1 MIHYEVPYGHKS
13 ITFRLP
19 PGFHGQLL
27 ETNPMPS
34 LPAPGE
40 AIDEALSNPLGSPR
54 ISELAEPGMNVVVVV
69 TDATRECPDDL
80 LVPPILDELNTA
92 GVPDEDITVM
102 VGIGMHRPAT
112 DSEMCEKL
120 GAGVVSRV
128 KVVNPTPGDPSSLI
142 DLGPVAHGVPCRVNR
157 GVFEADLVIATGVV
171 EPHQYAGYSGGRKT
185 VAIGCSSAET
195 IRYSH
200 GPAMLDHPKVRLAQ
214 IEGNPF
220 HEAIAEIAKRVGLS
234 FVLNVVADEEHRLVA
249 VAAGW
254 PDAVLEELVRVASPM
269 YTVQIDG
276 QFDAAIAGVGHPKD
290 SNFYQASRAASY
302 LQFAPEPV
310 VRPGG
315 VIIVP
320 ARAEEGVGQGAG
332 EQAYLDAM
340 RQAASPAEI
349 IAKAR
354 AGGYQAGGQRA
365 YVMAQVLAGCIVV
378 MVGSEHPEIAEQL
391 KFRHAA
397 SMDEALK
404 MASRLVGNSAR
415 VAVIPHALMTLPVVR
430 EKSPALA

>member
-1 MIHYEVPYGHKS
+1 MAP
-13 ITFRLP
+13 
-19 PGFHGQLL
+19 
-27 ETNPMPS
+27 

-40 AIDEALSNPLGSPR
+40 AIEEALRSPLGSAP
-54 ISELAEPGMNVVVVV
+54 ISELAKPGMKVVVVV
-69 TDATRECPDDL
+69 TDATRACPDHL
-80 LVPPILDELNTA
+80 LVPPILNELNAA
-92 GVPDEDITVM
+92 GVPDRDITIM

-112 DSEMCEKL
+112 PSEMSEKL
-120 GAGVVSRV
+120 GAGVVARV
-128 KVVNPTPGDPSSLI
+128 RVVNPSPEDPSSLI

-157 GVFEADLVIATGVV
+157 KVYEADLVVATGIV

-200 GPAMLDHPKVRLAQ
+200 GPAMLDHPRVRLAQ
-214 IEGNPF
+214 LDGNPF
-220 HEAIAEIAKRVGLS
+220 HEAITEIAERVGLS

-249 VAAGW
+249 VGAGRA
-254 PDAVLEELVRVASPM
+254 DAVLGELVRVASPM
-269 YTVQIDG
+269 YTVEIDG
-276 QFDAAIAGVGHPKD
+276 QFDIAVAGVGHPKD

-315 VIIVP
+315 VIIIP

-332 EQAYLDAM
+332 EQAYFDAM
-340 RQAASPAEI
+340 REAASPADI
-349 IAKAR
+349 IARAR

-365 YVMAQVLAGCIVV
+365 YVMAQVLAGCTVI
-378 MVGSEHPEIAEQL
+378 MVGSENPDIAEQL

-404 MASRLVGNSAR
+404 MASRVVGDFGR

-430 EKSPALA
+430 EGSPALA